1 MAQSDSEGKYASVN
15 GLNLYYEI
23 HGIGEPI
30 ILLHGGIG
38 ASEMFGPNLTRLA
51 QSRQV
56 IAVHLQGHG
65 RTLDI
70 DRPLHYETMA
80 DDIAALINHLGFR
93 HADLMGY
100 SLGGGVALQTAIR
113 HPQRVR
119 KLVVIS
125 VPMKHDGW
133 YPEVL
138 LSFDQMASQAAQ
150 LSAGLKQS
158 PLAKLYP
165 NVYWEVLFKKVGE
178 LESRNYDWSLDVSK
192 LRIATMIMFA
202 DADSVRLEHILDFY
216 RLLGGGIRDAGLNGS
231 GRPTAHLAI
240 VPGTTHYD
248 ILSTEVVADLVAP
261 FLDAA

>member
-1 MAQSDSEGKYASVN
+1 MAQSNIAGKYASVN

-23 HGIGEPI
+23 HGTGEPL

-51 QSRQV
+51 RGRQV

-70 DRPLHYETMA
+70 ERPLRYETMA
-80 DDIAALINHLGFR
+80 DDIAALIDHLGFE
-93 HADLMGY
+93 HADVMGY

-113 HPQRVR
+113 HPKNVS

-125 VPMKHDGW
+125 VPMRHDGW

-138 LSFDQMASQAAQ
+138 LNFDRMASQAAQ
-150 LSAGLKQS
+150 LSVGLRQS
-158 PLAKLYP
+158 PLAKSYP
-165 NVYWEVLFKKVGE
+165 DVDWEGLFTKVGQ
-178 LESRNYDWSLDVSK
+178 LESRNYDWSLDVAV
-192 LRIATMIMFA
+192 LAIPTMIMFA

-216 RLLGGGIRDAGLNGS
+216 RLLGGGIRDAGLDGS
-231 GRPTAHLAI
+231 GRPATRLAI

-248 ILSTEVVADLVAP
+248 VLSTEVVADLVAP
-261 FLDAA
+261 FLDVI